1 MPISREDFEKGDD
14 FKKVLDF
21 LEKSSD
27 QAHTKEEIYLG
38 MDMNIGE
45 DTLETILE
53 THIKEKKV
61 NTKMIDG
68 TRYFLATKVK
78 FM

>member
-1 MPISREDFEKGDD
+1 MPISRDDFGKGDD

-21 LEKSSD
+21 LEKNSD
-27 QAHTKEEIYLG
+27 QAYTKEEVYLG

-45 DTLETILE
+45 DTLEIILKA
-53 THIKEKKV
+53 HIEERKV
-61 NTKMIDG
+61 HEKMIDG

>member
-1 MPISREDFEKGDD
+1 MPISREEFEKRDD

-21 LEKSSD
+21 LERNSD
-27 QAHTKEEIYLG
+27 QAYTKEDINLG
-38 MDMNIGE
+38 MEMNIGE
-45 DTLETILE
+45 DTLEIILE
-53 THIKEKKV
+53 AHIEGKKV
-61 NTKMIDG
+61 NAKMIDG

>member
-1 MPISREDFEKGDD
+1 MPISRDDFEKGDD

-21 LEKSSD
+21 LEKNSD
-27 QAHTKEEIYLG
+27 QAHTKEEVYLG

-45 DTLETILE
+45 DTLEIILE
-53 THIKEKKV
+53 AHIKERKV
-61 NTKMIDG
+61 HAKTIDG

>member
-1 MPISREDFEKGDD
+1 MPISREEFEKGDD

-21 LEKSSD
+21 LEKNSN

-38 MDMNIGE
+38 MEMNIGE
-45 DTLETILE
+45 DTLEIILE
-53 THIKEKKV
+53 THIKDKKV
-61 NTKMIDG
+61 NTRMING
-68 TRYFLATKVK
+68 TRYYLATKVM